1 MSNNQI
7 FSQKT
12 LILVNCKNHKP
23 IFLIYLRPIKMVISK
38 IFKRYKMLKKMAS
51 SEHKVVNLMEL
62 LQLLVIEE
70 GLPKTALLIFFEM

>member
-23 IFLIYLRPIKMVISK
+23 IFLICLKPIKMVIFK
-38 IFKRYKMLKKMAS
+38 LFKRYKMLKKMAS

-70 GLPKTALLIFFEM
+70 GLLKTVLLIFFEM